1 MRRPEDELSLIECE
15 RISDRGY
22 IYIDINEYPVDSR
35 CSKFHYLFII
45 SPRDFPLIA
54 INRRPQLAAVMAWR
68 P

>member
-1 MRRPEDELSLIECE
+1 MPYRKMNCLLLNANTFLIG
-15 RISDRGY
+15 DF
-22 IYIDINEYPVDSR
+22 IDINEYPADSR

-54 INRRPQLAAVMAWR
+54 INSRPQLAAVMAWR